1 MSDDDY
7 ETTAVEITKP
17 KRERTPAQ
25 KAATA
30 RALEA
35 LAAAREAKKAK
46 PVTVLKR
53 TTTTTKTLPRP
64 AEKNIIV
71 HEGPEY
77 DELLY
82 AKPKPSVRPTVP
94 RGPPAA
100 PVHRAPTAREAP
112 ALPDYGEDIRSL
124 TEGLHGVLT
133 YIQRKE
139 TKKTKKAPVPVES
152 SSEEEE
158 EEPEPVRRPVHR
170 KSKPSKAPPPAPEYQ
185 FGHKDPQ
192 EILRSLFFR
201 NN

>member
-7 ETTAVEITKP
+7 ETTEVAVAKP
-17 KRERTPAQ
+17 KKERTPAQ

-35 LAAAREAKKAK
+35 LAAAREAKKGGKA
-46 PVTVLKR
+46 PTVVKR
-53 TTTTTKTLPRP
+53 TTTTTKTVAPKPVAR
-64 AEKNIIV
+64 NTIT
-71 HEGPEY
+71 Y
-77 DELLY
+77 DEEEEAPIYVKPRAL
-82 AKPKPSVRPTVP
+82 PKPV
-94 RGPPAA
+94 AA
-100 PVHRAPTAREAP
+100 
-112 ALPDYGEDIRSL
+112 PDYGEDIRSL
-124 TEGLHGVLT
+124 TEGLNGVLT

-139 TKKTKKAPVPVES
+139 TKKAKKVPVPVES

-158 EEPEPVRRPVHR
+158 PEPERRPVHR

-192 EILRSLFFR
+192 EVLRGLFFR